1 MRQST
6 STKVFTSRTSS
17 HSTLR
22 FRHKATATIVQF
34 QTALIKEH
42 ISIFRA
48 IDATALVHNNSAAM
62 STFEE
67 VTRTG
72 DSHRRRDGKLVNAE
86 TSATIYTR

>member
-1 MRQST
+1 MREPT
-6 STKVFTSRTSS
+6 STKVFVSRTSPNN
-17 HSTLR
+17 TLR
-22 FRHKATATIVQF
+22 VWHKATATIVQF

-48 IDATALVHNNSAAM
+48 IDAKALVHNNSAAM

-72 DSHRRRDGKLVNAE
+72 DSHRRRDGNLVNAE